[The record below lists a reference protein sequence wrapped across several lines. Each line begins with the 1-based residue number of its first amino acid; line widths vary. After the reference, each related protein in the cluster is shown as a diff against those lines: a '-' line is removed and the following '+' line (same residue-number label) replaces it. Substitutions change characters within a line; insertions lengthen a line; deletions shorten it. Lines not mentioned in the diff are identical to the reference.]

1 MRLKAYLENL
11 GVKVCQ
17 ISMDNF
23 FLPLDQRP
31 PEATDW
37 ESPYCVNRGLLLDTV
52 DKLSRGETAQ
62 VPWYDFKANKTGG
75 YTPMEGSREAII
87 IAEGSIC

>member
-1 MRLKAYLENL
+1 
-11 GVKVCQ
+11 
-17 ISMDNF
+17 MDNF

-37 ESPYCVNRGLLLDTV
+37 ESPYCVNRELLLDTV

-62 VPWYDFKANKTGG
+62 VPWYDFKNNKTGG
-75 YTPMEGSREAII
+75 YTPMEGSRGGHHHRRGDPY
-87 IAEGSIC
+87 AEPAPL